1 MKAHRTD
8 GVSLTFALIFLALA
22 AWWLLA
28 QLLNLAL
35 PAVGWIVA
43 LALILVG
50 GLGLIG
56 ALRASRSSAKVTGP
70 VEPDAAA
77 EPVGI
82 DTDLARLD
90 ADTARFDAETVRLDA
105 DPARPDIASESTLTD
120 LRAEPARRDPLAGSP
135 ADDGFDDPTGRER
148 TVPAP
153 PAGDQDGPDPW
164 DQRR

>member
-28 QLLNLAL
+28 QLLHLAL

-56 ALRASRSSAKVTGP
+56 ALRASRSAAKVTGP
-70 VEPDAAA
+70 VEPDAATG
-77 EPVGI
+77 P
-82 DTDLARLD
+82 R
-90 ADTARFDAETVRLDA
+90 
-105 DPARPDIASESTLTD
+105 
-120 LRAEPARRDPLAGSP
+120 
-135 ADDGFDDPTGRER
+135 ADDGGDDPSGQER

-153 PAGDQDGPDPW
+153 PDDDQDGPDPW